1 MTDSSYN
8 SPARSYG
15 SPARSL
21 KMLDRVYGSP
31 ARSYCGDHSSATESE
46 GEETLELL
54 TEIPSSPDQTI
65 LDGWLKFRDNK
76 KWRHRWGV
84 MTKLSP
90 AADCLHLQL
99 YRDSKDRYKHGQ
111 TKASLSLQHFLGVES
126 GFTLDKESNTIAII
140 CQDVTVVLAFDTR
153 ERLIQWQVKIS
164 SNLGDDQQFLIQ
176 ISSCPPKS
184 KISAGPAR
192 LHIQDLRFSM
202 TTGVPPRLAGVWEL
216 RHLRKYGVIENRFC
230 YEGGSRCGKGEGLFV
245 CFTDQGDDIT
255 RCMNLAAEGKLATR
269 KRLLSRNMS
278 VLESPSRRGL
288 LSRLDSRASEYGA
301 DQNSFNQH
309 SHDRSSEDNMCW
321 PSNESRLDNSDFGD
335 TASVGDFQ
343 DQNLQE
349 CTWTPET
356 ALERCASCISKLGAL
371 SRSSTM
377 ANTPGS
383 IGFNPAW
390 TMDNNVSSLNYIP
403 EMNNGHQCC
412 GYMSSQSSSSGG
424 SAGCSSVCGTE
435 YSVPRKVCA
444 SMTDKV
450 NKIQSEACAPNRP
463 PKPVHLKPETSTPV
477 KKAPMPLPQQDTMCV
492 CRCTTSDKPRQSYL
506 NNYDTPKIM
515 CTNTKPN
522 KPYTSIQDEYYDT
535 PRNIKSSLE
544 INPYGNYDTPPSP
557 VAVHKK
563 SNVSTPKQT
572 DSLQCTGIC
581 PCQRAMNCWSHNNW
595 MTMPPRCRRSNQQTD
610 NQLSNFTNNCQH
622 NGAIYATVDVSK
634 KKKHAE
640 PPLPAP
646 PSSSNY
652 MNLEPAGGVDG
663 GGKQQQQQQPT
674 AAAAHNGRKPTEN
687 YMNLEFSESLC
698 YYENAKNVLT
708 KAGLSNACDKCGH
721 QKRCAGGG
729 GGGGG
734 ADEKGDYMTMEPVN
748 GRMVETK
755 RNLFPGYLPMCPSAN
770 NNNNNNNNSSGNIG
784 NGNGNNNNNKQQDM
798 LKNIMNRGLA
808 EKSASIPSLNE
819 YKSAAAMANGND
831 WKTVGGVAAADPH
844 RRRSSSADSS
854 RCDDDGPASGVDRSS
869 RGAGCSD
876 HTSSAES
883 MTSQIAKRP
892 ADAASAGATSTAST
906 VSDGSVAADD
916 QQTALVHIRRSS
928 SVPCKNNRDSSSSN
942 DSGVSTGSLRYRGA
956 DFAEF
961 ELPLTTAMSTMRHR
975 RTVAAATAAAA
986 ATGAP
991 AGSVE
996 CGGRR
1001 ANAGCVHGSLPRRSK
1016 STDRLKELSFRFQKF
1031 AGTMK
1036 SSSAGAE
1043 VPVCL
1048 KKDKGFNVHADG
1060 NSVVPFLDSQSTS
1073 SYTSDMSDYIETLS
1087 LSSHSSSDT
1096 TNNENQRCGRPAKT
1110 TLKPRSGKEYHQ
1122 IGFFLDGDLK
1132 VKSDIPPVPEK
1143 TETPSPRYATAQES
1157 NVV

>member
-1 MTDSSYN
+1 
-8 SPARSYG
+8 
-15 SPARSL
+15 
-21 KMLDRVYGSP
+21 ML
-31 ARSYCGDHSSATESE
+31 T
-46 GEETLELL
+46 
-54 TEIPSSPDQTI
+54 
-65 LDGWLKFRDNK
+65 
-76 KWRHRWGV
+76 
-84 MTKLSP
+84 
-90 AADCLHLQL
+90 
-99 YRDSKDRYKHGQ
+99 
-111 TKASLSLQHFLGVES
+111 
-126 GFTLDKESNTIAII
+126 
-140 CQDVTVVLAFDTR
+140 LAFA
-153 ERLIQWQVKIS
+153 
-164 SNLGDDQQFLIQ
+164 DQQFLIQ

-288 LSRLDSRASEYGA
+288 LSRLDSRASEYGT

-309 SHDRSSEDNMCW
+309 SHDRSEDNMCW

-463 PKPVHLKPETSTPV
+463 PKPIHLKPETSTPV
-477 KKAPMPLPQQDTMCV
+477 KKAPMPLPQQDTCV

-515 CTNTKPN
+515 CTNTKQN
-522 KPYTSIQDEYYDT
+522 KPYSSIQDEYYDT

-563 SNVSTPKQT
+563 SNASTPKQT
-572 DSLQCTGIC
+572 DSPQCTGIC
-581 PCQRAMNCWSHNNW
+581 PCQRAMTCWSHNNW
-595 MTMPPRCRRSNQQTD
+595 MTMPPRCRRNQTD
-610 NQLSNFTNNCQH
+610 NQQPNFTNNCQP

-640 PPLPAP
+640 PLPAAP
-646 PSSSNY
+646 TSSNY
-652 MNLEPAGGVDG
+652 MNLEPTGVD
-663 GGKQQQQQQPT
+663 GKQQQPT
-674 AAAAHNGRKPTEN
+674 TVAQNGRKPTTDAN

-708 KAGLSNACDKCGH
+708 KANALANACDKCGH
-721 QKRCAGGG
+721 QKRCGSGGG
-729 GGGGG
+729 SGGS
-734 ADEKGDYMTMEPVN
+734 DEKGDYMTMEPVN

-755 RNLFPGYLPMCPSAN
+755 RNLFPGYLPMCPTAT
-770 NNNNNNNNSSGNIG
+770 NS
-784 NGNGNNNNNKQQDM
+784 NGNSNSNGGKQQDM
-798 LKNIMNRGLA
+798 LKNILNR
-808 EKSASIPSLNE
+808 
-819 YKSAAAMANGND
+819 AAA
-831 WKTVGGVAAADPH
+831 
-844 RRRSSSADSS
+844 
-854 RCDDDGPASGVDRSS
+854 
-869 RGAGCSD
+869 
-876 HTSSAES
+876 
-883 MTSQIAKRP
+883 RP
-892 ADAASAGATSTAST
+892 AVACT
-906 VSDGSVAADD
+906 V
-916 QQTALVHIRRSS
+916 RC
-928 SVPCKNNRDSSSSN
+928 P
-942 DSGVSTGSLRYRGA
+942 
-956 DFAEF
+956 
-961 ELPLTTAMSTMRHR
+961 
-975 RTVAAATAAAA
+975 
-986 ATGAP
+986 
-991 AGSVE
+991 
-996 CGGRR
+996 GG
-1001 ANAGCVHGSLPRRSK
+1001 
-1016 STDRLKELSFRFQKF
+1016 
-1031 AGTMK
+1031 
-1036 SSSAGAE
+1036 
-1043 VPVCL
+1043 
-1048 KKDKGFNVHADG
+1048 
-1060 NSVVPFLDSQSTS
+1060 
-1073 SYTSDMSDYIETLS
+1073 
-1087 LSSHSSSDT
+1087 
-1096 TNNENQRCGRPAKT
+1096 
-1110 TLKPRSGKEYHQ
+1110 
-1122 IGFFLDGDLK
+1122 
-1132 VKSDIPPVPEK
+1132 
-1143 TETPSPRYATAQES
+1143 PSPRTGSRSSASGSKSSRAP
-1157 NVV
+1157 